1 MHQHVVFIQ
10 HRSIHEFTSIAT
22 MHASLTAMYVPE
34 QMEPG
39 CDLLN
44 DFCQLFAT

>member
-1 MHQHVVFIQ
+1 MFIE

-22 MHASLTAMYVPE
+22 MHTPLTAMYMSE

-39 CDLLN
+39 CDLFDN
-44 DFCQLFAT
+44 FGQLFAT